1 MEVTEDK
8 PRETEEKPKPSP
20 LDGYKFHVVTSKNS
34 QPGERHG

>member
-8 PRETEEKPKPSP
+8 PREPSP